1 MLQPA
6 RVLADQGADVVVSHT
21 GPTVVWDREWTGVPP
36 PEARALA
43 VARKPHCDVIVL
55 QRPMRRWFAD
65 IIPMLQ
71 KLGLKVIVDVDDL
84 FDSIDRQHAAFEGVN
99 PTKHPHH
106 NHEWVKEA
114 CRRADLVTCTTPL
127 LAKRYGFDHVKILP
141 NYVPESFLTT
151 ERTVLEKTV
160 GWTGTVESHPKDL
173 LATRGAVASALKDTG
188 WNFHVVGTGKLA
200 QETLDLPEPPSV
212 TGLVPYADYPAAMAA
227 IEVGV
232 VPLAQSEFNEAKS
245 ALKMMEFAALGVP
258 VLATA
263 TYDNSRMYAAGIGN
277 IVKHP
282 SHWYKRLHKLITDEA
297 YREDLA
303 GKGKEVMQQYTYEK
317 NAHRWADAWGIT

>member
-6 RVLADQGADVVVSHT
+6 RVLQEQGADVLVNHT
-21 GPTVVWDREWTGVPP
+21 GPTIVWDREWTGIPP

-43 VARKPHCDVIVL
+43 IARKPHCDVIVM

-84 FDSIDRQHAAFEGVN
+84 FDSIDEQHAAFEGVN
-99 PTKHPHH
+99 PIKHPHH

-127 LAKRYGFDHVKILP
+127 LAERYGFGHAKILP
-141 NYVPESFLTT
+141 NFVPEVFLTT
-151 ERTVLEKTV
+151 EATTREKTV

-173 LATRGAVASALKDTG
+173 LATQGNIATVLKDSG
-188 WNFHVVGTGKLA
+188 WTFHVVGTGNRA
-200 QETLDLPEPPSV
+200 QETLGLADPPTV
-212 TGLVPYADYPAAMAA
+212 TGLVPYADYPKAMGEIA
-227 IEVGV
+227 VGV
-232 VPLAQSEFNEAKS
+232 VPLADSNFNEAKS

-258 VLATA
+258 VVATA
-263 TYDNSRMYAAGIGN
+263 TYDNCRMHAAGIGN

-282 SHWYKRLHKLITDEA
+282 SHWYKRLRKLVSDQA

-303 GKGKEVMQQYTYEK
+303 GKGQEVMKDYTYEK
-317 NAHRWADAWGIT
+317 NAHRWADAWGLT